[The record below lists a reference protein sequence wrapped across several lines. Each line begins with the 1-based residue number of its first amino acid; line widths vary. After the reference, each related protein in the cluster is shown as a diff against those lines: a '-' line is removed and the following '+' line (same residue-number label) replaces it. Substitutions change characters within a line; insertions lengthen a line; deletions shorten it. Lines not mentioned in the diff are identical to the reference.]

1 MNKVKE
7 FLDSFIFLTKMSKIV
22 KVLVIVSIAFVLLMS
37 FLNIINPHQMS
48 SVYTGFNVL
57 VWFICWLVIVRCFKT
72 MDLYKEKIAIYIQIS
87 KTNTEIIN
95 EYKRLVE
102 VKEQIIEIKE
112 KRMWMLEETIQ
123 KHFKDA
129 VQ

>member
-1 MNKVKE
+1 MNKLKE
-7 FLDSFIFLTKMSKIV
+7 FLDSFMFLPKMSKIV
-22 KVLVIVSIAFVLLMS
+22 KVLAMLGITFVLFMS
-37 FLNIINPHQMS
+37 FLNIINPHQIS
-48 SVYTGFNVL
+48 SVYNGFNGFML
-57 VWFICWLVIVRCFKT
+57 LIYWIVIVRCFKA
-72 MDLYKEKIAIYIQIS
+72 MNLYKEKIAIYIQIS

-129 VQ
+129 V

>member
-7 FLDSFIFLTKMSKIV
+7 FLNDFIFLPNMSKVV
-22 KVLVIVSIAFVLLMS
+22 KVLAIGLIALVLFMS
-37 FLNIINPHQMS
+37 FRNIIYPHQTS
-48 SVYTGFNVL
+48 SVFNGIDGFLIIVYWI
-57 VWFICWLVIVRCFKT
+57 VVVRCFKSIR
-72 MDLYKEKIAIYIQIS
+72 LYKEKIAIYIQIS
-87 KTNTEIIN
+87 KTNTEIIS

-129 VQ
+129 I